1 MTAWI
6 CYREDQKNEVAFSVS
21 VSFVTEQVSAD

>member
-6 CYREDQKNEVAFSVS
+6 CYREDLKNEVAFSVG
-21 VSFVTEQVSAD
+21 FVTEQVSAD